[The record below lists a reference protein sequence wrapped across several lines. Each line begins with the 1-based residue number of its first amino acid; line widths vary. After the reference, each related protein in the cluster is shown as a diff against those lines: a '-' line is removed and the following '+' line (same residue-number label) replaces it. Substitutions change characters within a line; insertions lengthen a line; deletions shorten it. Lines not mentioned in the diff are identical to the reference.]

1 MSVAKCPA
9 CLFLFAARH
18 TTIYMICL
26 LNHTSLKSADVKQ
39 HDALVI
45 GAYLHVCHRV
55 LRIESNFR
63 RLRGLPGF
71 MLLIQ
76 HRKNV
81 RSYGTTFIK
90 FRYFTSA
97 SFSSLSQSAFVI
109 FFQGFFSFV
118 LFSSFAFF
126 SSLLLISS
134 FKLSGSELTGS
145 SLTTFAFFAAQISM
159 SAANSLKKMHCISAY
174 QILNLI
180 LLISVHTHVQYKQS
194 CSK

>member
-26 LNHTSLKSADVKQ
+26 LNHASLKFADIKQ

-126 SSLLLISS
+126 SSVSNTNPQVQWPGNMNVTGNIQPCY
-134 FKLSGSELTGS
+134 SGDLEQNCLHG
-145 SLTTFAFFAAQISM
+145 
-159 SAANSLKKMHCISAY
+159 
-174 QILNLI
+174 
-180 LLISVHTHVQYKQS
+180 
-194 CSK
+194 